1 MFSHQR
7 DVSHDFHDISES
19 LKPYLVTNF
28 KMRLRKEGYLEIG
41 ICDDRLM
48 ENLLKGRGII
58 HVVFPDS
65 SVGKESA

>member
-19 LKPYLVTNF
+19 LKPHLVTNF
-28 KMRLRKEGYLEIG
+28 KMRLSKEGYLEIG
-41 ICDDRLM
+41 ICNDRLM

-58 HVVFPDS
+58 HVFFPDS